1 MMALFILY
9 KMITTV
15 PSYTSFKEG
24 TKS

>member
-15 PSYTSFKEG
+15 TSYTSFKEG

>member
-1 MMALFILY
+1 MALFILY